1 MGYTLKVEGLK
12 RTSGGDGRWST
23 RVGTG
28 GGGGEGKGNRGRC
41 QGLSQAVVRMGM
53 PFTAE
58 HRGVGE
64 PRLPFTL
71 VDHS

>member
-1 MGYTLKVEGLK
+1 MEHE
-12 RTSGGDGRWST
+12 GGDGGR
-23 RVGTG
+23 GP